1 MANCERK
8 DHQKKIILKGNILNA
23 ATFLGL
29 AKLEEYIINY
39 ETSKYRTYTVGRPL
53 SLDIL

>member
-39 ETSKYRTYTVGRPL
+39 ETS
-53 SLDIL
+53 